1 MTGKVTGISGATVS
15 TDLAGLRLYEL
26 VLVGEDMLTGE
37 VVRVEKGRAVVQVY
51 ENTRALGI
59 GEPVRGTGRP
69 LVVWLGP
76 GLLGGTFDGLQ
87 RPLEKLRDE
96 TGDFIGRAREICAV
110 DPEAEWEFHPLR
122 SAGQEIIRGEDAGYF
137 EEGSFRHFVTFTDR
151 MDGTGGTEGGQVKGA
166 VEGKIALGRPLLT
179 LEGGGEVRGLR
190 AWPARAPRPYR
201 RKLPLSEPLVTGQ
214 RAIDFLYPVAR
225 GGTAILPGGF
235 GTGKTVLE
243 QSIAKFA
250 DVDIVVYVGCG
261 ERGNEMAELIE
272 EFHAIKDPWSGRA
285 LMERTILVANTS
297 NMPVAARES
306 SIYTAVAMAEYYRDM
321 GYHVLLLADSLSR
334 WAEALREISSSLEEM
349 PGEEGYPTY
358 LASKLSEF
366 FERAGAV
373 ETLSGKK
380 GSLTMVLSVSPA
392 GGDLTEPVTQACL
405 RVAGAFHMLDTS
417 LAHRRHFPAINWTQS
432 YSLYLR
438 DLTEHL
444 CRKYSGKWRDL
455 YDRCGQILQAEA
467 SLKEIT
473 EIVGPEGLQDA
484 DRLTMKTAERIRTE
498 FLAQNA
504 FSDDAF
510 CPPEETLS
518 LLEKIISSHDEAADR
533 LKQGPVDEAAG
544 PPAQSADQSAGES
557 AGEKEAGGAQG
568 KEASAGGKREEAG

>member
-26 VLVGEDMLTGE
+26 VLVGEDMLAGE

-51 ENTRALGI
+51 EDTRALGI

-87 RPLEKLRDE
+87 RPLEKLRDQ
-96 TGDFIGRAREICAV
+96 TGDFVGRAREMRAV
-110 DPEAEWEFHPLR
+110 DPEAQWQFSPLR
-122 SAGQEIIRGEDAGYF
+122 SAGQEITRGQDVGYF
-137 EEGSFRHFVTFTDR
+137 EEGPFRHFVTF
-151 MDGTGGTEGGQVKGA
+151 MDGTEGERSRVKKA
-166 VEGKIALGRPLLT
+166 AEGRVALGSTLLA
-179 LEGGGEVRGLR
+179 LEGGGSVEGLR

-201 RKLPLSEPLVTGQ
+201 RKVPLSEPLVTGQ
-214 RAIDFLYPVAR
+214 RVIDFLYPVAR

-373 ETLSGKK
+373 ETLSGKM

-455 YDRCGQILQAEA
+455 YDWCGQILQAEA
-467 SLKEIT
+467 SLSEIT

-518 LLEKIISSHDEAADR
+518 LLETILSSHDEAAGR
-533 LKQGPVDEAAG
+533 LKEGTAAEGAAG
-544 PPAQSADQSAGES
+544 PPAQGADRSDGES
-557 AGEKEAGGAQG
+557 AGEGEAAEG
-568 KEASAGGKREEAG
+568 KKEEAR